1 MQANFK
7 GFSTKE
13 TDFKALLTS
22 YTKHWKW
29 FLLSILAALSVAYVY
44 IRYKIPEYKV
54 QAKIKVLEEKNGSP
68 EMSIYKDLDLFGAGK
83 NKVED
88 EIEVLNS
95 RSNYLEV
102 VKQLGINV
110 VLRNVGTVTESE
122 IYRTPPIKLSFLEA
136 DSIVRRARSSFYL
149 DISST
154 TTFGFSE
161 EQDGPVKVYSFGK
174 AIPTDVG
181 EVIITTNV
189 EHFNSYKGKKIKVEI
204 SPLVDV
210 ALAYKTRTSIA
221 PAQDFSN
228 IVNLSLNDPIPQKAI
243 DVLNT
248 LIGIY
253 NKNAIDDKRVI
264 AERTFDFIN
273 DRIADISGTLT
284 DTDENAEQFQTRRGV
299 VDINAQTSVNLTVGA
314 QNSQEL
320 QNATTQLNIASSMKE
335 IVSSE
340 DGYQELPSNV
350 GLNDP
355 TIAANTAKYNEL
367 VRERKRLLKNA
378 NEQNPMII
386 NLDQQLDG
394 LKNSVASSVGSMV
407 NNLSLQVNSLS
418 NNQRT
423 INSRIYSAPSNAR
436 ALRDITRKQETTES
450 LFLYLLQRREESQ
463 VGLAS
468 TSPQSKIIDNAYR
481 TSRAPVSP
489 KKSIVYLA
497 FLIVGFA
504 IPFSILYANDL
515 LDDKVH
521 NKTGLEKMVKDIPV
535 LAELPRLAKKESKL
549 IRKDDRSVLA
559 ESLRILRTNLDY
571 LMKSK
576 RTTGKNNVVYVT
588 SSVSGEGKTFLSSNL
603 AMIFANTGKRVLLI
617 GADIRNP
624 KLYTFFDTKDVDN
637 LDKNKKAK
645 RSTNNGLTEY
655 LYDDSIEAKDIV
667 NSLLVQSNTIDVV
680 YSGKIPPN
688 PAELLMSERMKDLMT
703 EMSEEYDYVIVDT
716 APLMVVT
723 DTLLISDYA
732 DHMIYV
738 TRAGVT
744 ETRVLEFP
752 SKLKAEGKLNGL
764 CFVVNDVKESNLG
777 YGGKYGYGYGKS
789 LKKWWKF

>member
-29 FLLSILAALSVAYVY
+29 FLLSILVALSIAYVY

-54 QAKIKVLEEKNGSP
+54 QAKIKVLEEKNGAP

-154 TTFGFSE
+154 TTFGYSE

-210 ALAYKTRTSIA
+210 ALAYKAKTSIA

-299 VDINAQTSVNLTVGA
+299 VDIGAQTSVNLTVGA

-320 QNATTQLNIASSMKE
+320 QNATTQLNIASSMQE

-535 LAELPRLAKKESKL
+535 LAELPRLSKKESKL